1 MFAKRLI
8 PALMILVALT
18 ACSRSL
24 SQGVAEDVVKAY
36 LAPFKV
42 EGLTFKSMTR
52 AQVPGAVD
60 AYVVVADFVVPYE
73 GKILKPLPGQ
83 TFYLTFNELSHRYE
97 VNPKLTQVAQ
107 GIQGMI
113 DITKTADYMKT
124 HPYNPSPWNT
134 K

>member
-24 SQGVAEDVVKAY
+24 SQGTAENLVRVY

-52 AQVPGAVD
+52 AQVPGAGD
-60 AYVVVADFVVPYE
+60 AYVVQADFVVPYE
-73 GKILKPLPGQ
+73 GKMLKPLPGQ
-83 TFYLTFNELSHRYE
+83 TFYITFNDLSGRYE

-107 GIQGMI
+107 GVQGMI

-124 HPYNPSPWNT
+124 HPYNPSPWNPR
-134 K
+134 